1 MQNLEQA
8 DLLTMRPM
16 VEAKI
21 VTTRVCEPIAPA
33 GGSPEKI
40 AAAWESHVTTAGWY
54 GADREHLV
62 AFGMDTRHNITEL
75 FLIAI
80 GSLNECIAHPR
91 EIMRPAVIAGCYA
104 LALLHNHPSGDP
116 TPSEADRVLTRRI
129 RESAEIL
136 QIHLLDH
143 VIIGRPQGTAPGY
156 FSFREHGLL

>member
-33 GGSPEKI
+33 GSNPEQI
-40 AAAWESHVTTAGWY
+40 ASTWHAHVTPAGWY
-54 GADREHLV
+54 AADREHLV

-91 EIMRPAVIAGCYA
+91 EIMRPVVIAGCHA
-104 LALLHNHPSGDP
+104 FVLLHNHPSGDP
-116 TPSEADRVLTRRI
+116 TPGEADRGLTRRI
-129 RESAEIL
+129 RESADIL